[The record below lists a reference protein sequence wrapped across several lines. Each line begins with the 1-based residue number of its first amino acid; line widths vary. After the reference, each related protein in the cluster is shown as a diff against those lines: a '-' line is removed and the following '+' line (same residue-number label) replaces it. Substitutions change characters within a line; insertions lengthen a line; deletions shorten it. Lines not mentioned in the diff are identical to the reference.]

1 MSGKNIDIQDG
12 AFNFSFTE
20 ISVRKTGDPEID
32 AMNKRFC
39 KGTLNFLKSCR
50 KDLKEYIYAFA
61 QMAGQQT
68 DSEAYDLGI
77 KYDYQKYK
85 TETSIKCF
93 MNDDMLTAAVGADNF
108 SMPIEEAKKLGYTEG
123 FSNLSDLPEEI
134 KKAMAKKKVNEFFEL
149 ISTRDIVK
157 TDAGEG
163 FVLDEKIMKEC
174 NFLEDTKKRN
184 EMIEKVLS
192 QKHIY
197 RYIKA
202 LDVFDEAREVFE
214 DGLDYYNALNAVAS
228 AFSEKFN
235 NKAID
240 VRTIIFLD
248 AYALIFP
255 GKNGSKEEIE
265 IDRDYFND
273 ELDKKWYVNLR
284 EISISPYKLQD
295 DENDVTVNIPGEFVA
310 TLKSP
315 YCPMKEIL
323 KGVDKIGEMYATNY
337 EMAERSGVG
346 IEELPVEYCPH
357 IYIDGEMQEVDNVM
371 LLSDDFE
378 LIEIPILAE
387 RYGMPIKLTKY
398 YWNGEK

>member
-12 AFNFSFTE
+12 AYNFSFTE
-20 ISVRKTGDPEID
+20 VSVRKTGNPEID

-39 KGTLNFLKSCR
+39 KETLNFLKSCR
-50 KDLKEYIYAFA
+50 KDIKEYIYAFT
-61 QMAGQQT
+61 QIFGQQT
-68 DSEAYDLGI
+68 NSEAYDLGI
-77 KYDYQKYK
+77 KYDYQKNK

-93 MNDDMLTAAVGADNF
+93 MNDDMLMDAVGAGDF
-108 SMPIEEAKKLGYTEG
+108 SMSKEEAEKIGYTEG
-123 FSNLSDLPEEI
+123 VSNMSDLPKEMLN
-134 KKAMAKKKVNEFFEL
+134 AMAEKKMQDFVEL
-149 ISTRDIVK
+149 ISTGDTVE

-163 FVLDEKIMKEC
+163 MVLDEKIIKEC
-174 NFLEDTKKRN
+174 NFFEDKEKLN

-197 RYIKA
+197 RYIKT
-202 LDVFDEAREVFE
+202 LDVFDEAREVF
-214 DGLDYYNALNAVAS
+214 DAGLDYYNALNSAAS
-228 AFSEKFN
+228 AFAEKFN

-255 GKNGSKEEIE
+255 GENGSKEEIE

-273 ELDKKWYVNLR
+273 ELDKRWYVNLR

-315 YCPMKEIL
+315 YCPMQEIL
-323 KGVDKIGEMYATNY
+323 KDLQIKVKWQNEGFTKLSQKKNRHDKQT
-337 EMAERSGVG
+337 AE
-346 IEELPVEYCPH
+346 
-357 IYIDGEMQEVDNVM
+357 
-371 LLSDDFE
+371 
-378 LIEIPILAE
+378 AA
-387 RYGMPIKLTKY
+387 
-398 YWNGEK
+398 